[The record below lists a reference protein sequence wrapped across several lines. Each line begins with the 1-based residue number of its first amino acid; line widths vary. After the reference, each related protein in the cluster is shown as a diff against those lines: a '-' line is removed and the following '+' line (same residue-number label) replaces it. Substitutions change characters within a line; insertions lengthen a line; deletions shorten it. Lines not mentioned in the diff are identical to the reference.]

1 MNHRIAVF
9 TNGYSPEFV
18 EHVLTG
24 LKKKATTD
32 GIDIFTFVSFCTVHD
47 NELQNKSQLNI
58 FKLPNP
64 KDFDGAIMLTN
75 TFNLSEEQQICA
87 NFQNEN
93 IPMIS
98 LEGDVPNISCIKT
111 ENYNGMYDL
120 VLHLVECHDVKNI
133 IYINGAKGHAENA
146 IRRKAV
152 LDVLESK
159 GLQLMEE
166 LDCDYSFFNPYSQLR
181 QRLAKGMVLPDAFVC
196 ANDTMALGTTTA
208 LSNAGYTIPDDVI
221 VTGFDHSSEG
231 RYTFPLLASV
241 SRDWENFGELA
252 YDKLM
257 YQIEHPDERFTETYE
272 SHFIPSE
279 SCGCCPTPENLQ
291 YRHNRIHNL
300 YFENIKS
307 DMSTIFFQRL
317 QLAICNAERKE
328 QFFEYGQRVLNDPII
343 AGDNYCICTEPSFFE
358 IDDIDYT
365 KRVQCFSETMDILYE
380 TRNGESIPFHTFS
393 SKELYPGYSHVEG
406 ESNHYI
412 FAPFYHMNYL
422 IGYVAIKNNETR
434 LYKQTLSTWINNMN
448 ALLFNMRRYVFA
460 QRNNRRLQEIYMTDA
475 LTGFYNR
482 TGCETILYE
491 FIKSQKYSNKTTIL
505 AFADIDR
512 MKTINDVYGHLNGDL
527 AIKATA
533 DAFRKYTPD
542 GWLFGRY
549 GGDEFIAVGLC
560 DNTDT
565 INDDITTISE
575 QMTEYFKTLNLSFLL
590 HASIGYT
597 IITPE
602 NNGSINDYIKLADES
617 MYQKKKKC
625 MNF

>member
-365 KRVQCFSETMDILYE
+365 KRVQCFSET
-380 TRNGESIPFHTFS
+380 
-393 SKELYPGYSHVEG
+393 
-406 ESNHYI
+406 
-412 FAPFYHMNYL
+412 
-422 IGYVAIKNNETR
+422 
-434 LYKQTLSTWINNMN
+434 
-448 ALLFNMRRYVFA
+448 
-460 QRNNRRLQEIYMTDA
+460 
-475 LTGFYNR
+475 
-482 TGCETILYE
+482 ILYE

-590 HASIGYT
+590 HASISYT